1 MALNSKT
8 TLKIIDLI
16 GEGPIKGIQ
25 GREGVY
31 LNETSSVD
39 KGVQRSDFERREGQ
53 LKQERLSDSKTTSAL
68 QNVGEDV
75 GKSYSETTNEEGEVD
90 SDSKDYGAGQVI
102 ATVTDLEAEFVQ
114 LVFSVPALYST
125 AVEGLARGQLFAAR
139 IRYQIEIQSIGSA
152 CGYVKVYPEPKV
164 IEGISTSSYQFKT
177 PKINFDDELPGQLG
191 PWNIKVS
198 KLEFDDPEDA
208 FEIKRSD
215 LEDLP
220 KKGTPL
226 QQGRRDLLRWESIV
240 IHKTTRVNYRGSAVA
255 ALSIDAEQFGTLP
268 ARAYDVKGLEVQI
281 PKTASVSKDGYLEF
295 NGRPF
300 NGQLQE
306 QKQWTTCPVC
316 CFYDMLVNKRYGAGD
331 FIDADNISWVDLI
344 GISKYCNDLIDLPDG
359 SSEPRFA
366 INTVISSQADAYSVI
381 QDLAS
386 VFRGMVF
393 WKSDTIQLAADH
405 GNLDGSDL
413 SPIHVFTNSNVVGG
427 GFVYSGSSLKTRS
440 TRIVARYNDPSNFY
454 KPNYIIVEDR
464 SAISKYGLQ
473 TREVV
478 AFGCTSKTQ
487 AQRMAKWMMASEELE
502 GETIT
507 FSVGLEG
514 LNVLPGQIFAVSDA
528 MRQGARLAGR
538 IVGAKRSKIIA
549 DQNVSSPTGSN
560 DQLTVVLPDGRVQVR
575 AATCD
580 GTSTITVSPEFDEPP
595 ADNAVW
601 TITDTSVANQKFR
614 CLSVVEGE
622 DGVYSIVGVQHV
634 DNIYD
639 VAEGKASSLDF
650 PDITL
655 FDEAPAAPENVSIRF
670 LDISKNRN
678 RFSRINVSWSRG
690 TDLRAVRYQVDY
702 KIGQSGNFKTVNT
715 TNTSVD
721 IDDTVIAGQQVTV
734 RIYAIG
740 PEPDNKKSVRVKV
753 AQVAP
758 RQFISSINEVGGVVS
773 NLPPDP
779 VDVTLEPAGKDQVVL
794 RWASTANGQALDEF
808 VAVIRHSAKTDGRGE
823 WYKSNLLRKVE
834 ARTTYALLPLMEGE
848 YFVKFENDQ
857 GVRSANAVS
866 AVIDLPDQI
875 PLYNYESLQL
885 GANNFPGV
893 KDGVY
898 YDDGFDGLVLDGD
911 ALFDDEVDD
920 LDEHGSDDPKPVTSL
935 VAGRKYKIL
944 SLGNTDPS
952 AWFAMGAEGAVGEIF
967 VAQQA
972 GTGTGT
978 VYGRE
983 IDSIFGTQRTS
994 GTYYFAMGF
1003 DFGAKYSPLFKRI
1016 LDSNGAYRANTFDD
1030 RLDLID
1036 TWSDFDGDI
1045 ADDIDVQV
1053 YLRTA
1058 VVGEDADFNNPFRTY
1073 VNDSSESLL
1082 VLEDESSVLLETGDA
1097 VANPSDLIYGPWVP
1111 LENTNYAG
1119 RHFQFKA
1126 VLTAESADQT
1136 PVVESLGIDVKFE
1149 TRTENSEIFT
1159 SSTFSAIDVPFEYPF
1174 YTDEDTKPSVGII
1187 AYDMAPGDYF
1197 VLGEPSSQGF
1207 RIEFFGTFD
1216 GDERIAR
1223 RFRYTAVGYGA
1234 KQS

>member
-39 KGVQRSDFERREGQ
+39 KGVQRSDFERRKGQ
-53 LKQERLSDSKTTSAL
+53 LKQERLSDSKTTSIL
-68 QNVGEDV
+68 QNVGKSAGENV
-75 GKSYSETTNEEGEVD
+75 GKSYSETTNEEGDVD
-90 SDSKDYGAGQVI
+90 KKDYGAGQVI

-473 TREVV
+473 TREIV

-538 IVGAKRSKIIA
+538 IVGATRSKIIA
-549 DQNVSSPTGSN
+549 DQNVSSPTGTN

-614 CLSVVEGE
+614 CLSVAEGE
-622 DGVYSIVGVQHV
+622 DGAYSITGVQHV

-670 LDISKNRN
+670 LDISKSRN

-715 TNTSVD
+715 TNTSID
-721 IDDTVIAGQQVTV
+721 IDDTVTAGQEVTV

-740 PEPDNKKSVRVKV
+740 PEPDNKKTVPVKV
-753 AQVAP
+753 AQIAP
-758 RQFISSINEVGGVVS
+758 QQFISSINEVGGVVS

-885 GANNFPGV
+885 GANSFPGV

-911 ALFDDEVDD
+911 ALFDDEVDN
-920 LDEHGSDDPKPVTSL
+920 LDALT
-935 VAGRKYKIL
+935 A
-944 SLGNTDPS
+944 N
-952 AWFAMGAEGAVGEIF
+952 
-967 VAQQA
+967 
-972 GTGTGT
+972 
-978 VYGRE
+978 

-1097 VANPSDLIYGPWVP
+1097 FANPSDLIYGPWVP

-1187 AYDMAPGDYF
+1187 AYDMQPGDYF

>member
-25 GREGVY
+25 GRAGVY

-39 KGVQRSDFERREGQ
+39 KGVQRSDFEQRKGRLG
-53 LKQERLSDSKTTSAL
+53 QERLSDSKTTSTV
-68 QNVGEDV
+68 QTVGIEV
-75 GKSYSETTNEEGEVD
+75 GKSYEETTDVNGEVE
-90 SDSKDYGAGQVI
+90 KIHYGAGQVI
-102 ATVTDLEAEFVQ
+102 QTITDPDVEFVQ
-114 LVFSVPALYST
+114 LVLTVPALYST
-125 AVEGLARGQLFAAR
+125 AVEGLARGQLFTAK

-152 CGYVKVYPEPKV
+152 CAYVKLYPEPQV
-164 IEGISTSSYQFKT
+164 IEGISTSSYQIKT
-177 PKINFDDELPGQLG
+177 PKINFDDELPGQIA

-198 KLEFDDPEDA
+198 KLEFDDREDA
-208 FEIKRSD
+208 FEIKRSM
-215 LEDLP
+215 LKDLP

-226 QQGRRDLLRWESIV
+226 QQGRRDSLRWESIS

-268 ARAYDVKGLEVQI
+268 SRAYDVKGLEVQI
-281 PKTASVSKDGYLEF
+281 PETASVNEDGYLEF
-295 NGRPF
+295 NGLPF

-344 GISKYCNDLIDLPDG
+344 GIAKYCNELITLPDG
-359 SSEPRFA
+359 STEPRFA
-366 INTVISSQADAYSVI
+366 VNTVISSQAEAYSVI

-427 GFVYSGSSLKTRS
+427 GFNYSGSSLKTRS
-440 TRIVARYNDPSNFY
+440 TRVVARYNDPNNFY

-464 SAISKYGLQ
+464 DAISKYGLQ
-473 TREVV
+473 TREIV

-538 IVGAKRSKIIA
+538 IVGATRSKIIA
-549 DQNVSSPTGSN
+549 DQDVSSPTGSN

-580 GTSTITVSPEFDEPP
+580 GTSTITVSPKFDEPP

-614 CLSVVEGE
+614 CLSVAEGE
-622 DGVYSIVGVQHV
+622 DGAYSIVGVQHV

-655 FDEAPAAPENVSIRF
+655 FDEVPATPEGVDIRF
-670 LDISKNRN
+670 LDITKNRD

-690 TDLRAVRYQVDY
+690 TDLRAVRYQLDY

-715 TNTSVD
+715 TNTSID
-721 IDDTVIAGQQVTV
+721 IDDTVLAGQKVTV

-740 PEPDNKKSVRVKV
+740 PEPDNKRSVPIKA

-758 RQFISSINEVGGVVS
+758 EEYISSVDAVGGTVS

-779 VDVTLEPAGKDQVVL
+779 ADVTLEPAGKDQVIF
-794 RWASTANGQALDEF
+794 RWAATASGQSLDEF
-808 VAVIRHSAKTDGRGE
+808 VAVIRHSARKDGRGE

-848 YFVKFENDQ
+848 YFVKFENPQ
-857 GVRSANAVS
+857 GIRSANAAS

-875 PLYNYESLQL
+875 PLFSYESLQL
-885 GANNFPGV
+885 GANNFPGI

-898 YDDGFDGLVLDGD
+898 YDDEFDGLVLDGD
-911 ALFDDEVDD
+911 ASFDDEVDD
-920 LDEHGSDDPKPVTSL
+920 LD
-935 VAGRKYKIL
+935 AL
-944 SLGNTDPS
+944 SAN
-952 AWFAMGAEGAVGEIF
+952 
-967 VAQQA
+967 
-972 GTGTGT
+972 
-978 VYGRE
+978 
-983 IDSIFGTQRTS
+983 IDTIFGTQRTS
-994 GTYYFAMGF
+994 GTYYFAIDF

-1016 LDSNGAYRANTFDD
+1016 LDSNGVYRANTFDD
-1030 RLDLID
+1030 RLDLIN

-1045 ADDIDVQV
+1045 ADNIDVQV

-1058 VVGEDADFNNPFRTY
+1058 VVGEDANFDDPLKTY
-1073 VNDSSESLL
+1073 TDDSLESLL
-1082 VLEDESSVLLETGDA
+1082 VLENSESLLLETDD
-1097 VANPSDLIYGPWVP
+1097 VFANPSGLQYGPWVP

-1126 VLTAESADQT
+1126 VLTTDSADQT

-1149 TRTENSEIFT
+1149 TRTENSDIIT
-1159 SSTFSAIDVPFEYPF
+1159 SSAFAPIDVPFEYPF
-1174 YTDEDTKPSVGII
+1174 YADENTKPSVGII
-1187 AYDMAPGDYF
+1187 AYDMNPGDYF
-1197 VLGEPSSQGF
+1197 VLGEPSAQGF

-1216 GDERIAR
+1216 GDERISR
-1223 RFRYTAVGYGA
+1223 RFRYTAVGYGT
-1234 KQS
+1234 KQA

>member
-1 MALNSKT
+1 M
-8 TLKIIDLI
+8 
-16 GEGPIKGIQ
+16 
-25 GREGVY
+25 
-31 LNETSSVD
+31 
-39 KGVQRSDFERREGQ
+39 
-53 LKQERLSDSKTTSAL
+53 
-68 QNVGEDV
+68 
-75 GKSYSETTNEEGEVD
+75 
-90 SDSKDYGAGQVI
+90 
-102 ATVTDLEAEFVQ
+102 
-114 LVFSVPALYST
+114 
-125 AVEGLARGQLFAAR
+125 
-139 IRYQIEIQSIGSA
+139 
-152 CGYVKVYPEPKV
+152 
-164 IEGISTSSYQFKT
+164 
-177 PKINFDDELPGQLG
+177 
-191 PWNIKVS
+191 
-198 KLEFDDPEDA
+198 
-208 FEIKRSD
+208 
-215 LEDLP
+215 
-220 KKGTPL
+220 
-226 QQGRRDLLRWESIV
+226 
-240 IHKTTRVNYRGSAVA
+240 
-255 ALSIDAEQFGTLP
+255 SIDAEQFGTLP

-473 TREVV
+473 TREIV

-538 IVGAKRSKIIA
+538 IVGATRSKIIA
-549 DQNVSSPTGSN
+549 DQNVSSPTGTN

-580 GTSTITVSPEFDEPP
+580 GTSTITVSPKFDEPP

-614 CLSVVEGE
+614 CLSVAEGE
-622 DGVYSIVGVQHV
+622 DGVYSITGVQHV

-740 PEPDNKKSVRVKV
+740 PEPDNKKAVPVKV
-753 AQVAP
+753 VEVAP

-808 VAVIRHSAKTDGRGE
+808 VAVIRHSARKDGRGE

-893 KDGVY
+893 RDGVY

-911 ALFDDEVDD
+911 ALFDDEVDN
-920 LDEHGSDDPKPVTSL
+920 LDALT
-935 VAGRKYKIL
+935 A
-944 SLGNTDPS
+944 N
-952 AWFAMGAEGAVGEIF
+952 
-967 VAQQA
+967 
-972 GTGTGT
+972 
-978 VYGRE
+978 

-1126 VLTAESADQT
+1126 ILTAESADQT

-1174 YTDEDTKPSVGII
+1174 YTDEDAKPSVGII
-1187 AYDMAPGDYF
+1187 AYDMQPGDYF

>member
-16 GEGPIKGIQ
+16 GEGPIEGIQ
-25 GREGVY
+25 GRQGVY
-31 LNETSSVD
+31 LNETSLVD
-39 KGVQRSDFERREGQ
+39 KSVQRSDFEQRKGA
-53 LKQERLSDSKTTSAL
+53 LKQERLSDSKTTPTL

-75 GKSYSETTNEEGEVD
+75 GKSYEETTNAKGLVD
-90 SDSKDYGAGQVI
+90 TKDYGAGRVI
-102 ATVTDLEAEFVQ
+102 QTVTDLEADFVQ

-152 CGYVKVYPEPKV
+152 SGYVKVYPKPQV

-177 PKINFDDELPGQLG
+177 PKISFDDELPGQLG

-208 FEIKRSD
+208 FEIKRDD

-220 KKGTPL
+220 KKKTPL

-268 ARAYDVKGLEVQI
+268 ARAYDVKGLKVQI
-281 PKTASVSKDGYLEF
+281 PKTASVNKDGYLEF

-331 FIDADNISWVDLI
+331 FIDADNTSWVDLI
-344 GISKYCNDLIDLPDG
+344 GIAKYCNDLITLPDG
-359 SSEPRFA
+359 STEPRFA

-427 GFVYSGSSLKTRS
+427 GFAYSGSSLKTRS

-464 SAISKYGLQ
+464 NAISKYGLQ

-502 GETIT
+502 GETIA

-538 IVGAKRSKIIA
+538 IVGATRSKIIA
-549 DQNVSSPTGSN
+549 DQNVSSPPGSN

-580 GTSTITVSPEFDEPP
+580 GTSTITVSPKFDEPP

-614 CLSVVEGE
+614 CLSVAEGE
-622 DGVYSIVGVQHV
+622 DGVYSITGVQHV

-639 VAEGKASSLDF
+639 VVEGKASSLDF

-655 FDEAPAAPENVSIRF
+655 FDEAPAAPENASIRF

-678 RFSRINVSWSRG
+678 RYSRINVSWSRG

-702 KIGQSGNFKTVNT
+702 KIGQSSNFKTVNT

-721 IDDTVIAGQQVTV
+721 IDDTVRPRQLVTV

-740 PEPDNKKSVRVKV
+740 PEPDNKRSVPAKAADR
-753 AQVAP
+753 AP
-758 RQFISSINEVGGVVS
+758 RIFISSINEVGGVVS

-834 ARTTYALLPLMEGE
+834 ARTTYAVLPLMEGE
-848 YFVKFENDQ
+848 YFVKFKNDQ
-857 GVRSANAVS
+857 GVKSANAVS

-893 KDGVY
+893 RDGVY

-911 ALFDDEVDD
+911 ASFDDEVDD
-920 LDEHGSDDPKPVTSL
+920 LDALT
-935 VAGRKYKIL
+935 A
-944 SLGNTDPS
+944 N
-952 AWFAMGAEGAVGEIF
+952 
-967 VAQQA
+967 
-972 GTGTGT
+972 
-978 VYGRE
+978 

-1058 VVGEDADFNNPFRTY
+1058 VVGEDADFNDPFRTY
-1073 VNDSSESLL
+1073 VDNSSESLL

-1097 VANPSDLIYGPWVP
+1097 FANPSDLAYGPWVP

-1149 TRTENSEIFT
+1149 TRTENSKIIKSGFGPKQQ
-1159 SSTFSAIDVPFEYPF
+1159 SFKFPF
-1174 YTDEDTKPSVGII
+1174 YTDEDTKPSVGIV
-1187 AYDMAPGDYF
+1187 AYNMGSGDYF
-1197 VLGEPSSQGF
+1197 TLEEPTSDGF
-1207 RIEFFGTFD
+1207 IVTFKND
-1216 GDERIAR
+1216 SVAGGLINR
-1223 RFRYTAVGYGA
+1223 RFRYTAVGYGS
-1234 KQS
+1234 KQP

>member
-39 KGVQRSDFERREGQ
+39 KGVQRSDFEQRTGQ
-53 LKQERLSDSKTTSAL
+53 LKQERLSGSKTTSAL

-75 GKSYSETTNEEGEVD
+75 GKSYSETTDAEGEVD
-90 SDSKDYGAGQVI
+90 GKDYGAGQVI
-102 ATVTDLEAEFVQ
+102 QTVTDLEAEFVQ

-152 CGYVKVYPEPKV
+152 CGYVKVYSEPQV

-208 FEIKRSD
+208 FEIKRDD

-281 PKTASVSKDGYLEF
+281 PKTASVNKDGYLEF

-344 GISKYCNDLIDLPDG
+344 GISKYCNDLIVLPDG
-359 SSEPRFA
+359 STEPRFA

-464 SAISKYGLQ
+464 NAISKYGLQ

-502 GETIT
+502 GETVT

-538 IVGAKRSKIIA
+538 IVGATRSKIIA
-549 DQNVSSPTGSN
+549 DQNVSSPSGSN

-580 GTSTITVSPEFDEPP
+580 GTSTITVSPKFDEPP

-614 CLSVVEGE
+614 CLSVAEGE
-622 DGVYSIVGVQHV
+622 DGVYSITGVQHV

-655 FDEAPAAPENVSIRF
+655 FDEAPAAPENVTIRF
-670 LDISKNRN
+670 LDVSKSRN

-702 KIGQSGNFKTVNT
+702 KIGRSGNFKTVNT

-740 PEPDNKKSVRVKV
+740 PEPDNKRAVPVKV

-758 RQFISSINEVGGVVS
+758 QQFISSVNEVGGVVS

-808 VAVIRHSAKTDGRGE
+808 VAVIRHSARTDGRGE

-893 KDGVY
+893 RDGVY
-898 YDDGFDGLVLDGD
+898 YDDNFDGLVLDGD
-911 ALFDDEVDD
+911 ASFDDEVDD
-920 LDEHGSDDPKPVTSL
+920 LDALT
-935 VAGRKYKIL
+935 A
-944 SLGNTDPS
+944 N
-952 AWFAMGAEGAVGEIF
+952 
-967 VAQQA
+967 
-972 GTGTGT
+972 
-978 VYGRE
+978 

-1058 VVGEDADFNNPFRTY
+1058 VVGEDADFNDPLRAY
-1073 VNDSSESLL
+1073 VDDSSESLL
-1082 VLEDESSVLLETGDA
+1082 LLEDDSSVLLETDDA
-1097 VANPSDLIYGPWVP
+1097 FANPSDLIYGPWVP

-1136 PVVESLGIDVKFE
+1136 PVVESLGVDVKFE

-1159 SSTFSAIDVPFEYPF
+1159 SSTFAPIDVPFEYPF

-1187 AYDMAPGDYF
+1187 AYDMQPGDYF
-1197 VLGEPSSQGF
+1197 VLGEPDAQGF

>member
-16 GEGPIKGIQ
+16 GEGPIEGIQ
-25 GREGVY
+25 GRQGVY

-39 KGVQRSDFERREGQ
+39 KSVQRSDFEQRKGA

-75 GKSYSETTNEEGEVD
+75 GRSYEETTNEEGEVD
-90 SDSKDYGAGQVI
+90 TKNYGAGQVI
-102 ATVTDLEAEFVQ
+102 QTVTDLEADFVQ

-152 CGYVKVYPEPKV
+152 SGYVKVYPKPQV

-198 KLEFDDPEDA
+198 KLEFDDPEEA
-208 FEIKRSD
+208 FEIKRDD

-220 KKGTPL
+220 KKKTPL

-268 ARAYDVKGLEVQI
+268 ARAYDVKGLRVQI
-281 PKTASVSKDGYLEF
+281 PKTASVNKDGYLEF

-344 GISKYCNDLIDLPDG
+344 GIAKYCNDLITLPDG
-359 SSEPRFA
+359 STEPRFA

-464 SAISKYGLQ
+464 NAISKYGLQ

-538 IVGAKRSKIIA
+538 IVGATRSKIIA
-549 DQNVSSPTGSN
+549 DQNVSSPPGSN

-580 GTSTITVSPEFDEPP
+580 GTSTITVSPKFDEPP

-614 CLSVVEGE
+614 CLSVAEGE
-622 DGVYSIVGVQHV
+622 DGVYSITGVQHV

-639 VAEGKASSLDF
+639 VAEGKASKLDF

-678 RFSRINVSWSRG
+678 RYSRINVSWSRG

-702 KIGQSGNFKTVNT
+702 KIGQSSNFKTVNT

-721 IDDTVIAGQQVTV
+721 IDDTVRSSQQVTV

-740 PEPDNKKSVRVKV
+740 PEPDNKRSVPVK
-753 AQVAP
+753 AANTAP
-758 RQFISSINEVGGVVS
+758 QQFISSIDEVGGVVS

-808 VAVIRHSAKTDGRGE
+808 VAVIRHSGKTSGRGE

-866 AVIDLPDQI
+866 AVVDLPDQI

-893 KDGVY
+893 RDGVY

-911 ALFDDEVDD
+911 ASFDDEVDD

-935 VAGRKYKIL
+935 LEGKQYRIL
-944 SLGNTDPS
+944 TIGDTDFTAIGAASNTVGNL
-952 AWFAMGAEGAVGEIF
+952 F
-967 VAQQA
+967 VATGA

-1058 VVGEDADFNNPFRTY
+1058 VVGEDADFNDPFRTY
-1073 VNDSSESLL
+1073 VDDSSESLL

-1097 VANPSDLIYGPWVP
+1097 FANPSDLIYGPWVP

-1126 VLTAESADQT
+1126 VLTADSADQT
-1136 PVVESLGIDVKFE
+1136 PVVESLGVDVKFE
-1149 TRTENSEIFT
+1149 TRTENSEIIVSGFGT
-1159 SSTFSAIDVPFEYPF
+1159 KQQSFKFPF
-1174 YTDEDTKPSVGII
+1174 YTDENTKASVGIV
-1187 AYDMAPGDYF
+1187 AYNMQSGDYF
-1197 VLGEPSSQGF
+1197 TLEEPTSDGF
-1207 RIEFFGTFD
+1207 AVTFKND
-1216 GDERIAR
+1216 SVGGGLINR

-1234 KQS
+1234 KQP